1 MIINTKVFIVGAG
14 PTGLVLAIWLARLGI
29 PFRIIDKNCGPGLAS
44 RAMAVHA
51 RTLEFYR
58 QLGFA
63 DEVINSGIRLDHFY
77 LRKNGKSF
85 AELNLKDMGERLSP
99 YPFVLCF
106 AQDDHERLLVEKLRA
121 CGVTVEWGVELTE
134 FTPTDTGVQVELN
147 RSGSNEVCRV
157 EYLCGCDGA
166 HSRVRQGL
174 KLEFQG
180 GTYNNLF
187 YVADTRI
194 DGEFNTNAWANLGSR
209 GFALMLPVRR
219 SGMQRLIGLVPPE
232 FAERTDLTFD
242 HIRSYVEG
250 LLRVHVAEVNW
261 FATYHVH
268 HRVAEHFQVGRCFI
282 AGDAAHIHSP
292 AGGQGMNTGIGD
304 AVNLSWKLANVLDGH
319 ADSSLLKTYE
329 PERIAFAKIL
339 ISSTDTAFQGLA
351 GTGWG
356 NQFLRSMLI
365 PNLMP
370 ILTRFS
376 GVRHKIFKTISQ
388 IRINYHDSPLSL
400 GEAGRLRGGDR
411 LPWVPTLNGDNFE
424 SLATLKWQAHVY
436 GTISP
441 RFADNARE
449 LGLPVNQFPW
459 SELIEQAGLA
469 KDAVY
474 LLRPDGHIAMIS
486 PHQNP
491 QVLVDFVAKYKLR
504 FR

>member
-1 MIINTKVFIVGAG
+1 MIINTKVLIVGAG

-121 CGVTVEWGVELTE
+121 YGVTVEWGVELTE
-134 FTPTDTGVQVELN
+134 FSPTDTGVQVELN

-174 KLEFQG
+174 KLEFPG

-187 YVADTRI
+187 YVADTRM
-194 DGEFNTNAWANLGSR
+194 DGEFNTSAWANLGTR

-242 HIRSYVEG
+242 HIRSHVEA
-250 LLRVHVAEVNW
+250 LLHVHVAEVNW

-268 HRVAEHFQVGRCFI
+268 HRVAEHFQMGRCFI

-304 AVNLSWKLANVLDGH
+304 AVNLSWKLANVLDGN

-329 PERIAFAKIL
+329 PERIAFAKVL

-356 NQFLRSMLI
+356 NRFLRSMLI

-376 GVRHKIFKTISQ
+376 AVRHQIFKTISQ
-388 IRINYHDSPLSL
+388 IRIHYHDSPLSF
-400 GEAGRLRGGDR
+400 GEAGKLRGGDR
-411 LPWVPTLNGDNFE
+411 LPWVPMLSGDNFE

-436 GTISP
+436 GTISQ
-441 RFADNARE
+441 RFADTAKE

-459 SELIEQAGLA
+459 SELTEQAGLA

-486 PHQNP
+486 PLQNP
-491 QVLVDFVAKYKLR
+491 QGLVDFVAKYKLR
-504 FR
+504 FT